1 MKGDEAEE
9 CMCACEY
16 DERIALNI
24 SVLVPFLETDL
35 FTLIL
40 KKKTS
45 PADSTMKLVLSTSQ
59 REE

>member
-1 MKGDEAEE
+1 
-9 CMCACEY
+9 MCACEY

-45 PADSTMKLVLSTSQ
+45 PADSAMKLVLSTAQ